1 MSTWIRVARCQLTD
15 RYVYVWTWAG
25 PALIFLVNLTLAAN
39 GVGARQGAGSFR
51 SSPLPSS
58 SRPGR

>member
-39 GVGARQGAGSFR
+39 GVGARQGAG
-51 SSPLPSS
+51 
-58 SRPGR
+58 